1 MCVERVVRLL
11 CAQFS
16 VVEDLSYEHK
26 RRGYGSASRGGR
38 WKKELSRMFGDSG
51 LREMGYG
58 GATGDSIE

>member
-1 MCVERVVRLL
+1 M
-11 CAQFS
+11 
-16 VVEDLSYEHK
+16 VEDLSYEHK

-51 LREMGYG
+51 LRGG